1 MFKWITKQFLYGKIY
16 NWVKERLSGLL
27 LAIIL
32 LILVFYIHN
41 EYLNYVE
48 YENKELGN
56 YIGLSF
62 IIKNILILGIVF
74 GYLYFYR
81 TINQTKQSIKHTKQ
95 VIKKESKHDDKEK
108 VKSLDEFMSDDEID
122 R

>member
-1 MFKWITKQFLYGKIY
+1 MFKWLGKQFAYGRIY
-16 NWVKERLSGLL
+16 LWAKERLSGLL
-27 LAIIL
+27 LTVIL
-32 LILVFYIHN
+32 LVLVFYIHN
-41 EYLNYVE
+41 EYLNYIE
-48 YENKELGN
+48 YKTKELGN

-62 IIKNILILGIVF
+62 IIKNVLILGIVF

-81 TINQTKQSIKHTKQ
+81 TINKTKKSIKHTKQ
-95 VIKKESKHDDKEK
+95 VIKEERKIDDKEK